1 MPQIKYSWDV
11 VNDTVS
17 EEVSDGNLGV
27 QYDMRPERF
36 GESLSQFRS
45 GSTSYYFY
53 DAQGST
59 RNLTDELGNVSDE
72 YTFAAFGEEISAT
85 GSTLNSFR
93 YGGASGYLSFPNSS
107 VQYIR
112 ARNYSVVDNR
122 WLSIDPVQ
130 FVDGPNNYLY
140 LNNQP
145 INFRDPSGKLRYTAP
160 KTFTDGCEDTVGVFF
175 NWELDKNYEEAGY
188 IVQKIEI
195 RCALIDCPKLP
206 DDSGECDC
214 DKCPPDPPKE
224 PNVKYYEAWY
234 VEPGKNSPPNRE
246 HSGKDDH
253 WYLKPQDEKCAGVIQ
268 YGEAR
273 FYLISQTGD
282 IGRTGRANEESSWK
296 INESYGDAPCGY
308 DTGDIPSHK
317 DDPTPDFWKNKR
329 PKEVIKHQAEIAYR
343 CCDGCKDIAK
353 VNHKE
358 L

>member
-145 INFRDPSGKLRYTAP
+145 INFRDPSGKLKFVKP
-160 KTFTDGCEDTVGVFF
+160 EENNEGCGTGMRLSWDL
-175 NWELDKNYEEAGY
+175 ELNNGDEWGGY
-188 IVQKIEI
+188 LVQKIDFYCDRI
-195 RCALIDCPKLP
+195 KCPFDRSSGVIDLDDCPKDPPEEPMETFYIAWWVEEKATKSKESSTNFKKLVNWVVYAT
-206 DDSGECDC
+206 DGECGAVRFVAETRFYSAKNIPDLGRKNSGGKWKTGQEYGNGRC
-214 DKCPPDPPKE
+214 KIKISSQPSTSESVDPPKF
-224 PNVKYYEAWY
+224 W
-234 VEPGKNSPPNRE
+234 S
-246 HSGKDDH
+246 
-253 WYLKPQDEKCAGVIQ
+253 KPAKESAPKKSAT
-268 YGEAR
+268 AR
-273 FYLISQTGD
+273 FQ
-282 IGRTGRANEESSWK
+282 
-296 INESYGDAPCGY
+296 CCQ
-308 DTGDIPSHK
+308 HC
-317 DDPTPDFWKNKR
+317 R
-329 PKEVIKHQAEIAYR
+329 PKTYFEEDA
-343 CCDGCKDIAK
+343 
-353 VNHKE
+353 
-358 L
+358 